1 MIDACQVAEFS
12 HRGDGHGALDP
23 TQGLEGLDDR
33 V

>member
-1 MIDACQVAEFS
+1 MIEAWQVAEFS
-12 HRGDGHGALDP
+12 HRGDGHGELDP